1 MSEFISVPGVSGTD
15 GITPVYNPTGRWC
28 SWALHELYLGKE
40 GSNRYVPKVKDWVF
54 DINNMI
60 AYYVKSIDP
69 VTYVPTL
76 EQLNLSLFSGEEDE
90 IDLILGTA
98 IGSGRGTYR
107 VFCDKST
114 IPYNLSVDRRYTV
127 PGADAKFIKIFR
139 GTDLTDANV
148 ISAVYDA
155 SNTLISTTV
164 PLEVVKETGNI
175 SIKAIPTCST
185 KADLADNEIVY
196 VVAYS
201 DAGHVVRMQEM
212 LVKNTAFIATT
223 DRSTKYITSISLKS
237 PFMSS
242 SDDDVLQYPL
252 NVPLVSMNLIGV
264 VNYSDGTT
272 AEIAVDGTK
281 FQAFGFDTFVSTQ
294 AGEQFEVTLKY
305 NLSSDEVCYEANRV
319 SDAKFVSR
327 IYKAQVVK
335 WNGAYT
341 CKLYGFPTW
350 DTTALAYR
358 LEWFLFNLERSKA
371 QRVTAFVRVEDT
383 SSPFRPDAYGS
394 LQNLVVSLNL
404 RDVDNSYTAYKH
416 VQTVGIAL
424 FKPPTESGT
433 KWTVTFDP
441 NQKPVF
447 GENNALTFKFINEN
461 LKKLDLSM
469 GLSDRSE
476 WLSRLY
482 TYARPQVNT
491 QTEAVAPAP
500 NFFAVIIGSN
510 RVEYSIDNW
519 NQTID
524 AGVDLYN
531 GGSVFIEFFKR
542 TSTND
547 LHLAMAGIPAIQN

>member
-1 MSEFISVPGVSGTD
+1 M
-15 GITPVYNPTGRWC
+15 
-28 SWALHELYLGKE
+28 GKQ
-40 GSNRYVPKVKDWVF
+40 GSKRYVPKVNDWVF
-54 DINNMI
+54 DTDNMI
-60 AYYVKSIDP
+60 AYKVKSINATTF
-69 VTYVPTL
+69 VSIL
-76 EQLNLSLFSGEEDE
+76 EQLNLSLFTGEEDE
-90 IDLILGTA
+90 IDLILGVSMGT
-98 IGSGRGTYR
+98 GRGTYR

-127 PGADAKFIKIFR
+127 PGTDAKFVKIFR
-139 GTDLTDANV
+139 GTDLSEVNV

-175 SIKAIPTCST
+175 SIKAVPTCST
-185 KADLADNEIVY
+185 KADLSDNEIVY

-212 LVKNTAFIATT
+212 LVKNTAFISTT
-223 DRSTKYITSISLKS
+223 DRSVKYITGISMKS
-237 PFMSS
+237 PFMST
-242 SDDDVLQYPL
+242 SDDDLINYPL

-264 VNYSDGTT
+264 VAYSDGTT
-272 AEIAVDGTK
+272 AEIPVDGTK
-281 FQAFGFDTFVSTQ
+281 FEAFGFDTFVSTQ

-305 NLSSDEVCYEANRV
+305 SLSSDEVCYEANRV
-319 SDAKFVSR
+319 TDDKFITRVF
-327 IYKAQVVK
+327 KAQVVK

-341 CKLYGFPTW
+341 CKLYGFPYW
-350 DTTALAYR
+350 DATTNAYR
-358 LEWFLFNLERSKA
+358 LEWFLFNMERSKA
-371 QRVTAFVRVEDT
+371 QRVTPFVRVEDT
-383 SSPFRPDAYGS
+383 SNPFIPTAYGS
-394 LQNLVVSLNL
+394 MQNLVVSLNL

-447 GENNALTFKFINEN
+447 GENNAMTFKFINEN

-469 GLSDRSE
+469 GMSSKDE
-476 WLSRLY
+476 WLTRLY
-482 TYARPQVNT
+482 TYARPQINL
-491 QTEAVAPAP
+491 QTEAVAPTP

-510 RVEYSIDNW
+510 RIEYSIDNW
-519 NQTID
+519 NSVID

-531 GGSVFIEFFKR
+531 GASVFIEFFKR

-547 LHLAMAGIPAIQN
+547 LHLAIAGVPAIQN